1 MAKFSLTKTTE
12 KKATRKHSDYFNV
25 EIINVAKPAIDYDVL
40 NRIPWLGYGK
50 FVDGD
55 TVTYSFIQLHNPT
68 ITQGRAVVINFIMK
82 GDELKNRATGMLD
95 EYFDNIRE
103 VPNKLIVDVLQSFG
117 NGKPVN
123 DLKNSLVTTIEFG
136 V

>member
-1 MAKFSLTKTTE
+1 
-12 KKATRKHSDYFNV
+12 
-25 EIINVAKPAIDYDVL
+25 
-40 NRIPWLGYGK
+40 
-50 FVDGD
+50 
-55 TVTYSFIQLHNPT
+55 
-68 ITQGRAVVINFIMK
+68 MK
-82 GDELKNRATGMLD
+82 GDELKNRAAGMLD

-103 VPNKLIVDVLQSFG
+103 VPNKLIVDILQSFG